1 MVTTGLGQDF
11 VARLNERQSTT
22 PPERAQR
29 AANTTRLLL
38 QHAISSHDAHPHL
51 SAAPALVAELTG
63 LPLAEAELLVGLA
76 HAPEHRPA
84 SGSEDLASFEAR
96 FGPQAARRLLEQEA
110 QETDLCGYGL
120 AWGPEAALAL
130 LDAMTRLAAAD
141 ERLTADELR
150 RLEAAAEELA
160 IDPGMA
166 MALVRRHAPDAA
178 SRGEPIPLRGERI
191 VIGRAPGSGIHLP
204 HPQVAPHHADLIRGS
219 EGWRVVD
226 ARSGRATVVDG
237 RAVRSAPL
245 REGQELRLGPYRLRL
260 EAGGEFLRV
269 RGEVQAEALS
279 VRDLSRRIGEV
290 SLLDDLSFTAF
301 TGEVIAVVGPSG
313 AGKTTLLNAITG
325 QAPADQGR
333 VLFEGQDFHSLLA
346 RDLDLVGSVPQD
358 DIVLPELT
366 VEESLLFGARLRL
379 RGEEA
384 LDPQEPV
391 DRVLGEL
398 GIPHIR
404 HSRIGD
410 ALRRGISGGQRKRVN
425 VGQEVISES
434 ARVLFLD
441 EPTSGLDPR
450 SAGDI
455 ARTARRLADSGRIV
469 VLVTHDL
476 SASVLAQVD
485 HLLVMVEGGR
495 VAWFGP
501 PADACRMF
509 DVAIPVEL
517 FDRLGQQSPA
527 TWART
532 YAASPAARRWVELRT
547 RILATEL
554 LARPAALS
562 AQTSRP
568 GRLRTLKT
576 LIARYALVKVRD
588 RAALLV
594 LAMQPLLL
602 AAVMVMV
609 FPRPTASLVFLL
621 SLSALWFG
629 MSGSVRELIADRAI
643 WRRECRVGVGV
654 TAWLGSK
661 LLVLSVLVALQCLVM
676 TLLVFAGCDLSSAGF
691 QLHSLIP
698 AIVVAGWSGVATGLL
713 MSALWSRSE
722 AAVGSVVLLL
732 VPQIAFSGIMMPLDK
747 LSAPARALAGVNPA
761 RYAFQLALRCG
772 ESMQYLNALGE
783 WKSRPMTGE
792 LYTLGL
798 RSPEPGGLGMA
809 PALLLGVLTVQILVQ
824 IGVSAALLQ
833 RMKPRRRAR

>member
-1 MVTTGLGQDF
+1 VVTTGLGQDF

-425 VGQEVISES
+425 LGQELLSRRTRI
-434 ARVLFLD
+434 LFLD

-450 SAGDI
+450 AAQEI
-455 ARTARRLADSGRIV
+455 VRLVRQLADHGRIV
-469 VLVTHDL
+469 FLVTHDL
-476 SASVLAQVD
+476 SPQVMVQVD
-485 HLLVMVEGGR
+485 HLMVLVPGGR
-495 VAWFGP
+495 IAWFGP
-501 PADACRMF
+501 PAEACRAF
-509 DVAIPVEL
+509 GVDTPDAI
-517 FDRLGQQSPA
+517 FDRLNDRPPEE
-527 TWART
+527 WAR
-532 YAASPAARRWVELRT
+532 AFRAGPSWRRFVGSRQVELPDPT
-547 RILATEL
+547 
-554 LARPAALS
+554 ARPAEPPPPPQA
-562 AQTSRP
+562 RVGP
-568 GRLRTLKT
+568 LRE
-576 LIARYALVKVRD
+576 A
-588 RAALLV
+588 LV
-594 LAMQPLLL
+594 LAQRYLRVKRRDQTGLMVLALQPPFL
-602 AAVMVMV
+602 AGIMGLV
-609 FPRPTASLVFLL
+609 FPKPTASMLFMLTL
-621 SLSALWFG
+621 SCLWFG
-629 MSGSVRELIADRAI
+629 MSGAVRELIADRAV
-643 WRRECRVGVGV
+643 WRRERRVGVRV
-654 TAWLGSK
+654 SSYLGSK
-661 LLVLSVLVALQCLVM
+661 VGVLGVFTVLQSSFLAAALWLRFDLQALGYGLLDFGGVA
-676 TLLVFAGCDLSSAGF
+676 
-691 QLHSLIP
+691 SLI
-698 AIVVAGWSGVATGLL
+698 GLCGMGL
-713 MSALWSRSE
+713 GLWVSASFASSE
-722 AAVGSVVLLL
+722 AAVGSLPLLL
-732 VPQIAFSGIMMPLDK
+732 IPQIT
-747 LSAPARALAGVNPA
+747 LSSLLVNLRDMNGASRLLSHLNPM
-761 RYAFQLALRCG
+761 RYAFETMLKTGDQVAAPERIPGRWRLASNTGPLYDYG
-772 ESMQYLNALGE
+772 FKSAAVEDMGLSMPMLVAALG
-783 WKSRPMTGE
+783 GF
-792 LYTLGL
+792 TLL
-798 RSPEPGGLGMA
+798 FLLG
-809 PALLLGVLTVQILVQ
+809 ALLRT
-824 IGVSAALLQ
+824 A
-833 RMKPRRRAR
+833 RRDD